1 MSESVRI
8 NIQED
13 FLEVIVSDE
22 SQFLSGL
29 HRVFLAKVLGLREK
43 DNGFG
48 YYLNKSKTNLS
59 DTIVEIV
66 EYFKEEG
73 AEIIF
78 DEESEKIVDAFDEGK
93 DDFEQARLLGQKIK
107 NNPPK
112 SIEIPNFKR
121 ELKSYQIAPVA
132 HLISVGNSANF
143 SVQGSGK
150 TTLTL
155 AGYSIF

>member
-29 HRVFLAKVLGLREK
+29 HRVFLANVLGLREK

-73 AEIIF
+73 ARDQFF
-78 DEESEKIVDAFDEGK
+78 DEESEKIVDAT
-93 DDFEQARLLGQKIK
+93 
-107 NNPPK
+107 
-112 SIEIPNFKR
+112 
-121 ELKSYQIAPVA
+121 
-132 HLISVGNSANF
+132 LI
-143 SVQGSGK
+143 
-150 TTLTL
+150 
-155 AGYSIF
+155 